1 MTGSI
6 YLGFRVFSYEESGLV
21 LFGVWMA
28 GRLKRKGELLLHSDL
43 LLQCSQ
49 NAVFANF

>member
-6 YLGFRVFSYEESGLV
+6 YLGLRVFSYEESGLV

-28 GRLKRKGELLLHSDL
+28 GRLKRKGELRLLSDFLLH
-43 LLQCSQ
+43 CSQ
-49 NAVFANF
+49 NTVFANF